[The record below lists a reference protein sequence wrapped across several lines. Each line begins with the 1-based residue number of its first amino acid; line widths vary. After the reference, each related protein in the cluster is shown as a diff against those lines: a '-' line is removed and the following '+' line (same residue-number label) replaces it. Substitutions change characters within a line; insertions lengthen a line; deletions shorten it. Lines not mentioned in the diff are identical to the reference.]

1 MLGSHEP
8 EHHFLDF
15 LLIRT
20 LKPLSPKGHTM
31 KIAIFAAAVAFTWT
45 VSPADANGV
54 QCWPY
59 GPFVDDLS
67 QCPSEP
73 QTPQPEPQQPGAI
86 GVGVGTGI
94 GIGSGVGIGTGGSGG
109 AGGSAT
115 GGNASIVQGG
125 DMLSQVLRQAIN
137 IDNRSRAAA
146 STAVASPCAGSTEGG
161 CMSAAVQVFGF
172 GVAVQSAKG
181 FVGDHIVEAE
191 ERCKAGNPALA
202 VYLHR
207 FDRKAATAME
217 AAGCTVQGRK

>member
-1 MLGSHEP
+1 
-8 EHHFLDF
+8 
-15 LLIRT
+15 
-20 LKPLSPKGHTM
+20 M
-31 KIAIFAAAVAFTWT
+31 KLAIIAAFAATAWAAA
-45 VSPADANGV
+45 PAQANGI
-54 QCWPY
+54 
-59 GPFVDDLS
+59 
-67 QCPSEP
+67 QCPDGSWRDSP
-73 QTPQPEPQQPGAI
+73 THCPAAPKPTQPGAVGTGVGI
-86 GVGVGTGI
+86 GTGVGVGTG
-94 GIGSGVGIGTGGSGG
+94 G
-109 AGGSAT
+109 AGGQ
-115 GGNASIVQGG
+115 GGQGG

-146 STAVASPCAGSTEGG
+146 STAIASPCAGSTEGG

>member
-1 MLGSHEP
+1 
-8 EHHFLDF
+8 
-15 LLIRT
+15 
-20 LKPLSPKGHTM
+20 M
-31 KIAIFAAAVAFTWT
+31 KFTIIAAFALTTWAAA
-45 VSPADANGV
+45 PLYANGV
-54 QCWPY
+54 QCTDGRWVPAY
-59 GPFVDDLS
+59 S
-67 QCPSEP
+67 QCPDY
-73 QTPQPEPQQPGAI
+73 TTQPTQPGAI
-86 GVGVGTGI
+86 GVGVGVGTGI
-94 GIGSGVGIGTGGSGG
+94 GIGTGGQGG
-109 AGGSAT
+109 AGGSGGQ

>member
-1 MLGSHEP
+1 
-8 EHHFLDF
+8 
-15 LLIRT
+15 
-20 LKPLSPKGHTM
+20 M
-31 KIAIFAAAVAFTWT
+31 KFTIIAAFALTTWAAA
-45 VSPADANGV
+45 PALSNGV
-54 QCWPY
+54 QCP
-59 GPFVDDLS
+59 GN
-67 QCPSEP
+67 PSEWRDDVKWCPVAPAP
-73 QTPQPEPQQPGAI
+73 QPQQPGAVGV

-94 GIGSGVGIGTGGSGG
+94 GVGTGGQGG
-109 AGGSAT
+109 AGGAGGQ